1 MRERNFPCFLP
12 LLVVGGNDEKRKAK
26 AEELIGQSL
35 PTAEKSPDFLLL
47 PSTAGAAGIG
57 IEEVRGLQR
66 FLALKPFREKRKV
79 VLIWEA
85 QGLTPEAQNAL
96 LKTLEEPPAHSL
108 LILAAPEASLLLPT
122 IVSRCSLVQL
132 VPAPQVT
139 LSAQQTADQKRL
151 LEELLSAEV
160 GERFIL
166 LEKEGI
172 FKDRESSLNWLNE
185 LTVVAREQLLA
196 DAKGEEKSRL
206 LALLKAINRTKKYLL
221 ANCNVRLSM
230 EVFLSEI

>member
-1 MRERNFPCFLP
+1 MREKNPPYFLP
-12 LLVVGGNDEKRKAK
+12 LLLVGGNEEKRKEK
-26 AEELIGQSL
+26 AEELLGQSL
-35 PTAEKSPDFLLL
+35 
-47 PSTAGAAGIG
+47 STAGKNPDFRFFSSTVGTTIG
-57 IEEVRGLQR
+57 IEEVRELQR
-66 FLALKPFREKRKV
+66 FLALKPFQEGRKA

-132 VPAPQVT
+132 VSIPQVT
-139 LSAQQTADQKRL
+139 LSPEQAKERQRL
-151 LEELLSAEV
+151 LEKLLSAEV

-166 LEKEGI
+166 LEEEGI

-185 LTVVAREQLLA
+185 LTVVARGKLLT
-196 DAKGEEKSRL
+196 DAKEGEKGRFL
-206 LALLKAINRTKKYLL
+206 TLLKAINRTKKYLL
-221 ANCNVRLSM
+221 ANANVRLTM